1 MAVPGVSTLKMEL
14 GYGAYTASDTT
25 PPDSFTKLGRI
36 NSIGGIEL
44 SQENIDASAIEDDVS
59 QYVAGRSD
67 TGGDWSVSVNVTDET
82 ITAWEGL
89 AGTTKWFEVYSPDL
103 AKAWFVVA
111 KVPAK
116 IPLPEVGQ
124 NELLVMEISLT
135 VQELYGT
142 ATKVAPKV

>member
-1 MAVPGVSTLKMEL
+1 MKRYAGLHCNDAE
-14 GYGAYTASDTT
+14 A
-25 PPDSFTKLGRI
+25 RI
-36 NSIGGIEL
+36 KNL
-44 SQENIDASAIEDDVS
+44 AITQS
-59 QYVAGRSD
+59 
-67 TGGDWSVSVNVTDET
+67 GDWSVSVNVTDET

-116 IPLPEVGQ
+116 IPVPEVSQ

-142 ATKVAPKV
+142 ATKVAPTV

>member
-14 GYGAYTASDTT
+14 GYGAYTASDTK

-67 TGGDWSVSVNVTDET
+67 TGKQM
-82 ITAWEGL
+82 L
-89 AGTTKWFEVYSPDL
+89 
-103 AKAWFVVA
+103 VA
-111 KVPAK
+111 
-116 IPLPEVGQ
+116 
-124 NELLVMEISLT
+124 
-135 VQELYGT
+135 
-142 ATKVAPKV
+142 

>member
-89 AGTTKWFEVYSPDL
+89 AGQTKWFEVYSPNL
-103 AKAWFVVA
+103 TKAWFVVA
-111 KVPAK
+111 QVPAK
-116 IPLPEVGQ
+116 IPVPEVGQ

-135 VQELYGT
+135 VQKLHGT
-142 ATKVAPKV
+142 ATKVAPTA

>member
-1 MAVPGVSTLKMEL
+1 MPAPGVSSLKMEL
-14 GYGAYTASDTT
+14 GYGAYTASDAT

-59 QYVAGRSD
+59 RYVAGRSD
-67 TGGDWSVSVNVTDET
+67 TGGEWSVSVNVTDET

-89 AGTTKWFEVYSPDL
+89 AGQTKWFEVYHPNL

-111 KVPAK
+111 TVPAK
-116 IPLPEVGQ
+116 IPVPEVGQ

-135 VQELYGT
+135 VEKLHGT
-142 ATKVAPKV
+142 GTKVAPTA